1 MQIEEIV
8 NYVAILIAFLLPVYM
23 LAYLYNMIKAKRQDL
38 IGSVKLIVGILIIV
52 AAYICIEPI
61 QRYYIMLMLAVVVFV
76 ILVVMVVGQAF
87 KIR

>member
-1 MQIEEIV
+1 
-8 NYVAILIAFLLPVYM
+8 
-23 LAYLYNMIKAKRQDL
+23 MIKAKRQDL
-38 IGSVKLIVGILIIV
+38 IGFVKLIVGILIIV

>member
-23 LAYLYNMIKAKRQDL
+23 LAYLYNLIRAKRHDL
-38 IGSVKLIVGILIIV
+38 ISFIKIIVGILIII
-52 AAYICIEPI
+52 AAYRCIEPI
-61 QRYYIMLMLAVVVFV
+61 QRYYIMLMIAVVVFV
-76 ILVVMVVGQAF
+76 ILVVMVVEKAF